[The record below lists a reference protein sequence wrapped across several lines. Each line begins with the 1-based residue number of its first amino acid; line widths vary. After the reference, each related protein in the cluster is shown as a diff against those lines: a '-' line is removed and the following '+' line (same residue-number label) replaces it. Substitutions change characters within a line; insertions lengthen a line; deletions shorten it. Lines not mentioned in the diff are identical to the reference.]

1 MHAKSALLFLRFL
14 PASRDLA
21 ISIHPLRQI
30 RRSENVPTAKVLHYL
45 TRHAASE
52 LEIEILS
59 SRGSAPP
66 VFPPRNGAHR
76 ANASQKYS
84 PPRRNSAIPCA
95 ISYSFRTK
103 HWYMPRSS
111 RATDVTE
118 MRSLETVLTRAPVL
132 NGWPSFSQ

>member
-66 VFPPRNGAHR
+66 VFPPRER
-76 ANASQKYS
+76 APFLSQRRASRECQ
-84 PPRRNSAIPCA
+84 P
-95 ISYSFRTK
+95 
-103 HWYMPRSS
+103 
-111 RATDVTE
+111 E
-118 MRSLETVLTRAPVL
+118 VLT
-132 NGWPSFSQ
+132 S